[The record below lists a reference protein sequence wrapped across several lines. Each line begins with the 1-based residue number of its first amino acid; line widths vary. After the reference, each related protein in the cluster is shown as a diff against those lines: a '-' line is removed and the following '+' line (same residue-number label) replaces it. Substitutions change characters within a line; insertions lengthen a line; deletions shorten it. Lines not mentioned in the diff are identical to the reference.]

1 MKRMNR
7 ILHITPH
14 LGAGAGKAI
23 SGIIPA
29 LGDYENIIVLLEE
42 PSCTVHLRACE
53 SNGVKI
59 LIAPERKKIIELCS
73 QADIVVMNW
82 WAHPLS
88 VELLDCISDIKI
100 RIVLWSHINGL
111 IYPTM
116 PYEFLDIFDYIFFT
130 SPCSMKNTLRD
141 NQYEILKSKSSV
153 VYGMGEFYPEIQ
165 PFKKGYAIKSVFK
178 IGYAGTL
185 DFCKMSPDF
194 PYICSIVK
202 KSIPDVEFIFY
213 GSYTEEFKN
222 SFFADFPQIE
232 ENIRFEGYV
241 DDIPEKLTQL
251 DLFLY
256 PLTKENFATTENSII
271 EAMAAG
277 LPVIVMNNPAESE
290 IVIDGFTGC
299 IAKDAD
305 EAASKVIQL
314 YKSEDLRRK
323 IGLSAREYIISNYNY
338 DKNCN
343 EFKACIEKV
352 AEMPLK
358 KHNFNDICGLDI
370 WSKFLYFSG
379 RYKEKLERNEVRDL
393 PAIFYSKSKS
403 SPQHYLGYFV
413 EHDKF
418 IKIVRAIERKS
429 NENN

>member
-7 ILHITPH
+7 ILHIAPH

-29 LGDYENIIVLLEE
+29 LGDYENVIVLLEE

-53 SNGVKI
+53 SNGAKI

-73 QADIVVMNW
+73 QADVVVLNW

-88 VELLDCISDIKI
+88 VELLDCISDIKT

-116 PYEFLDIFDYIFFT
+116 PFEFLDVFDYIFFT
-130 SPCSMKNTLRD
+130 SPCSMKNILRE
-141 NQYEILKSKSSV
+141 NQVGILKSKSSV
-153 VYGMGEFYPEIQ
+153 VYGMGEFYPERQ
-165 PFKKGYAIKSVFK
+165 PFKKSYDIKDVFK

-185 DFCKMSPDF
+185 DFSKMSHDF

-222 SFFADFPQIE
+222 SFFAEFPQIE
-232 ENIRFEGYV
+232 ENIRFKGYV

-290 IVIDGFTGC
+290 IVTDGVTGYV
-299 IAKDAD
+299 AENA
-305 EAASKVIQL
+305 ELAAENAIRF
-314 YKSEDLRRK
+314 YKYENLRK
-323 IGLSAREYIISNYNY
+323 KMGLAAREYVVSNYNY
-338 DKNCN
+338 DNNCN
-343 EFKACIEKV
+343 EFKMCIENV
-352 AEMPLK
+352 LEMPLK
-358 KHNFNDICGLDI
+358 KHNFNGICGCDI
-370 WSKFLYFSG
+370 WNKFLYFSG
-379 RYKEKLERNEVRDL
+379 IYKEKLDRNEVKDL
-393 PAIFYSKSKS
+393 PEIFYGKSKS
-403 SPQHYLGYFV
+403 SPQHYLGYFPAH
-413 EHDKF
+413 EKF
-418 IKIVRAIERKS
+418 IAVVREIERKS